1 MKMKMKME
9 IRLKTRQSRCG
20 SLFCYC
26 FELQFERILVVF
38 MNFDN
43 IYSNYKYIL
52 DMLDN
57 AMKLMK
63 HITKNMQSKE

>member
-1 MKMKMKME
+1 MKVK

-26 FELQFERILVVF
+26 FELQFEWILVVF
-38 MNFDN
+38 RNFDN
-43 IYSNYKYIL
+43 IYSNSKYML

-57 AMKLMK
+57 AMKLVK